1 MTCNLVGDKDIIVI
15 GYGIIMEKV
24 KRTPEEIRAIR
35 LANLKQNKKK
45 ESVGNIVPVELTKVI
60 HPHVGTLL
68 NSAEFFLYC
77 DELRAWVNDHPDW
90 TLKED
95 IDDLNGI
102 AMEKVIQFRLLSEK
116 RVKKSID
123 IDKEFTNSKNREMVH
138 RTNLGARRQ
147 TRINDNA
154 KANVTNNIVSI
165 VGMIDD
171 EKIKKIQAINLREEQ
186 EDQAL
191 FPVRVIDIESLE
203 E

>member
-1 MTCNLVGDKDIIVI
+1 
-15 GYGIIMEKV
+15 MEKP
-24 KRTPEEIRAIR
+24 KRTPDEIRAIR

-45 ESVGNIVPVELTKVI
+45 ESDKNVVPDDLKSVI
-60 HPHVGTLL
+60 HGHICSLL

-77 DELRAWVNDHPDW
+77 DELRAWTKDHPDW

-123 IDKEFTNSKNREMVH
+123 IDREFTSSKNREMVH

-147 TRINDNA
+147 TRITEGSKTNI
-154 KANVTNNIVSI
+154 TNNIVSI
-165 VGMIDD
+165 FGMIDD
-171 EKIKKIQAINLREEQ
+171 EKIKKIQAINEKEEREDEI
-186 EDQAL
+186 L
-191 FPVRVIDIESLE
+191 FPVRVFELDTLE
-203 E
+203 ETANG

>member
-1 MTCNLVGDKDIIVI
+1 
-15 GYGIIMEKV
+15 MEKV
-24 KRTPEEIRAIR
+24 KKTPEELRAIR

-45 ESVGNIVPVELTKVI
+45 ESVGNIVPVELTKMI
-60 HPHVGTLL
+60 HPHVGSLL

-77 DELRAWVNDHPDW
+77 DELKAWVSDHPDW

-147 TRINDNA
+147 TRITEGV
-154 KANVTNNIVSI
+154 KTNVTNNIVAI
-165 VGMIDD
+165 MGAIDD
-171 EKIKKIQAINLREEQ
+171 DKIKKIQAINLREEQ
-186 EDQAL
+186 EDEAL
-191 FPVRVIDIESLE
+191 FPVRVIDIEPTE
-203 E
+203 DKING